1 MKVFCFSY
9 KGTYGGGCAVVAANS
24 KEEAY
29 SVLTRHDE
37 SMQYYTDT
45 NHCREVLEL
54 NTNVSSP
61 RVIIC
66 KFYIS

>member
-9 KGTYGGGCAVVAANS
+9 KGQYGGGCAVVAANS

-29 SVLTRHDE
+29 NVLTKHDE
-37 SMQYYTDT
+37 TMEYYTDID
-45 NHCREVLEL
+45 HCIEVLEL
-54 NTNVSSP
+54 NTNVSSS

-66 KFYIS
+66 KFYQE